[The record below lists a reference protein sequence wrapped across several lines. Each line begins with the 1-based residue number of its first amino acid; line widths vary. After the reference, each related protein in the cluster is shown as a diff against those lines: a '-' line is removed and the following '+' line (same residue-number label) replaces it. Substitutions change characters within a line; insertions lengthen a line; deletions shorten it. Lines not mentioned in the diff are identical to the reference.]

1 MNEENKRKFL
11 KLQEIEG
18 IEKTKELIESIE
30 YLNNNLVDEKV
41 LTYIEWIEGEL
52 NYFIDNHSDLV
63 SLLKEGS
70 SIIYKL
76 NFILAVS
83 SILNI
88 ILIILYFNK

>member
-18 IEKTKELIESIE
+18 IEKTKELTESIE

-41 LTYIEWIEGEL
+41 LTYIEWIEGKL
-52 NYFIDNHSDLV
+52 NYLIDNHSDLV
-63 SLLKEGS
+63 SLLKGGS

-76 NFILAVS
+76 NIILAVS